1 MSDPIEPQNLPEAH
15 SKDPVE
21 ATELNKAEQRKINQ
35 AKQPAND
42 PLHGVRLDR
51 IVTEITKF
59 YTWDQLAK
67 KIPLNCFKSNQ
78 SVKST
83 LKFLR
88 KTPWARQKVETL
100 WVWTFVDKH
109 YVPPTSER
117 SKAFLDKQKQKE
129 EVKGFNPWT
138 DKK

>member
-1 MSDPIEPQNLPEAH
+1 MSEQDNPE
-15 SKDPVE
+15 K
-21 ATELNKAEQRKINQ
+21 
-35 AKQPAND
+35 KQPSND

-51 IVTEITKF
+51 VVTELTQRFSWEI
-59 YTWDQLAK
+59 LAK

-100 WVWTFVDKH
+100 WVWTFVDKN
-109 YVPPTSER
+109 YIPPSSER
-117 SKAFLDKQKQKE
+117 SKIFLEKQKKIKE
-129 EVKGFNPWT
+129 SRGFNPWL
-138 DKK
+138 DK